1 MQDPRCTP
9 LCPTVEPRS
18 PTKSWRVLA
27 EMSVQLEGARP
38 AEEVTGRLE
47 VALGGGQA
55 KVVVARVVR
64 AVLRV
69 VAVVARAAVGRVEV
83 LTAAVRVG
91 NQAGAKAVAER
102 ATVVAERAMVVAAKV
117 MESLGVVPVGKEVDM
132 MALVAV
138 ARTAAARVTRRLAQS
153 SWLLC

>member
-1 MQDPRCTP
+1 
-9 LCPTVEPRS
+9 
-18 PTKSWRVLA
+18 
-27 EMSVQLEGARP
+27 MSVQLEGARP

>member
-1 MQDPRCTP
+1 
-9 LCPTVEPRS
+9 VESSEMVNMVAAARVPV
-18 PTKSWRVLA
+18 VLA
-27 EMSVQLEGARP
+27 EKR
-38 AEEVTGRLE
+38 AEEVAGRLE

-83 LTAAVRVG
+83 WTASVRVG
-91 NQAGAKAVAER
+91 NQAGAKAVAERVGTQAGAKAVAER

-117 MESLGVVPVGKEVDM
+117 MESLGAVTVGKEVEM